1 MRPDITVFGRF
12 TYLITEVV
20 WGAIAFGLLR
30 RTNSTRKALRV
41 CLLLYPFA
49 YAWDRYTLE
58 VGVFDIPLRTGI
70 EIAGIPLEEH
80 LFMFVVPSMVVGTS
94 ELLEEFAETGDE
106 REMCQS

>member
-1 MRPDITVFGRF
+1 MRPDISVFGRY
-12 TYLITEVV
+12 TYLVTELL
-20 WGAIAFGLLR
+20 WGAVALTLLR

-41 CLLLYPFA
+41 SLVLYPFA

-80 LFMFVVPSMVVGTS
+80 LFMFVVPSMVVGT
-94 ELLEEFAETGDE
+94 AEALKE
-106 REMCQS
+106 

>member
-1 MRPDITVFGRF
+1 MRPDISVFGRY
-12 TYLITEVV
+12 TYLVTELL
-20 WGAIAFGLLR
+20 WGAVALVLLR

-41 CLLLYPFA
+41 SLVLYPFA

-80 LFMFVVPSMVVGTS
+80 LFMFVVPSMVVGTA
-94 ELLEEFAETGDE
+94 EALEEG
-106 REMCQS
+106 

>member
-1 MRPDITVFGRF
+1 VRPDISVFGRY
-12 TYLITEVV
+12 TYLVTELL
-20 WGAIAFGLLR
+20 WGAVALTLLR

-41 CLLLYPFA
+41 SLVLYPFA

-80 LFMFVVPSMVVGTS
+80 LFMFVVPSMVVGTA
-94 ELLEEFAETGDE
+94 EALEEG
-106 REMCQS
+106 

>member
-1 MRPDITVFGRF
+1 MRSDISVFGRY
-12 TYLITEVV
+12 TYLVTELL
-20 WGAIAFGLLR
+20 WGAVALTLCR

-41 CLLLYPFA
+41 SLVLYPFA

-80 LFMFVVPSMVVGTS
+80 VFMFVIPSMVVGT
-94 ELLEEFAETGDE
+94 AEALDGD
-106 REMCQS
+106 

>member
-12 TYLITEVV
+12 TYLLTELV
-20 WGAIAFGLLR
+20 WGAVALVLLR
-30 RTNSTRKALRV
+30 RTNSVRKALRV

-70 EIAGIPLEEH
+70 DIAGIPLEEH
-80 LFMFVVPSMVVGTS
+80 IFMFVVPSMVVGTT
-94 ELLEEFAETGDE
+94 ELLEERTDE
-106 REMCQS
+106 

>member
-1 MRPDITVFGRF
+1 MAPRSPHVRPDISVFGRY
-12 TYLITEVV
+12 TYLVTELL
-20 WGAIAFGLLR
+20 WGAVALTLLR

-41 CLLLYPFA
+41 SLVLYPFA

-80 LFMFVVPSMVVGTS
+80 LFMFVVPSMVVGTA
-94 ELLEEFAETGDE
+94 EALEEG
-106 REMCQS
+106 